1 MCLFVVLFFPDF
13 FRKVEQGLQTGV
25 PLDPTSVAQ
34 SSQYH
39 FIQKKPDYHSLLRR
53 QRPLLNTMSMI
64 VCWQSDIYA
73 VKKRL
78 IDIQKNTNDF

>member
-1 MCLFVVLFFPDF
+1 MNMFDFFFFSFF

-25 PLDPTSVAQ
+25 PLDSASVAQ

-64 VCWQSDIYA
+64 VCWQSDVYA
-73 VKKRL
+73 V
-78 IDIQKNTNDF
+78 

>member
-1 MCLFVVLFFPDF
+1 MFVFF

-25 PLDPTSVAQ
+25 PLDPTSVAL

-53 QRPLLNTMSMI
+53 QQPLLNTMSMI
-64 VCWQSDIYA
+64 VC
-73 VKKRL
+73 
-78 IDIQKNTNDF
+78 